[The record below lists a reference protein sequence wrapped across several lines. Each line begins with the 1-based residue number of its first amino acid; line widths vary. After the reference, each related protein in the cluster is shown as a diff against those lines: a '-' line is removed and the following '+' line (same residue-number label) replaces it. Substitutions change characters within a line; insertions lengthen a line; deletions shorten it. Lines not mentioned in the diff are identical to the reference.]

1 MQNKI
6 SEINYH
12 IRNLDKKEQDYISSV
27 YISLLNEY
35 SDLKEKIDDILKDAK
50 FVITESFLTNVLTG
64 FLHSLK
70 DEVLTEDQLFKKLRD
85 YYITYL
91 PIIVDN
97 TREVTSSYFI
107 NYEPKVVIMLNFV
120 NYVLRKFALEFYKN
134 VKANKI
140 TQFDRYFYGDFIAL
154 MRAIRS
160 AIVLFSIGDDIH
172 AIGLFRGSVELMSNL
187 ILAKRF
193 SKDYSK
199 FKTYNVYL
207 QEYKMDKTPLPRDMT
222 AELGFNSKNEN
233 YIKYGWAKNNN
244 GNRVTTMADFIDQA
258 FGKSKKVDDLI
269 HLASEFVHEDYSGI
283 GYDYISL
290 RKQFLDMF
298 YEITKSS
305 LELVGEDKKNIKK
318 YKDMF
323 TNFQQH
329 KL

>member
-1 MQNKI
+1 MKI
-6 SEINYH
+6 AINELNYH
-12 IRNLDKKEQDYISSV
+12 TRNLDKKEQDYINNV
-27 YISLLNEY
+27 YISLLNKY
-35 SDLKEKIDDILKDAK
+35 GDLKDKIEDILKNAK
-50 FVITESFLTNVLTG
+50 FVITESFLSNVLTG

-70 DEVLTEDQLFKKLRD
+70 DEVLSEDQLLKKLRD
-85 YYITYL
+85 YYITFL
-91 PIIVDN
+91 PIIVEN

-107 NYEPKVVIMLNFV
+107 NYEPKVVIMLNYV
-120 NYVLRKFALEFYKN
+120 NYVLRKFALDFFKN
-134 VKANKI
+134 VKANKV
-140 TQFDRYFYGDFIAL
+140 TQYDKYFYSDYIGL

-187 ILAKRF
+187 ILAKKF

-207 QEYKMDKTPLPRDMT
+207 QEYKMDKTPLPREMNN
-222 AELGFNSKNEN
+222 ELGANVKNEN
-233 YIKYGWAKNNN
+233 YIKYGWVRNSN

-298 YEITKSS
+298 YEIAKSS
-305 LELVGEDKKNIKK
+305 INLVGEDKKEINKFLLIFK
-318 YKDMF
+318 
-323 TNFQQH
+323 
-329 KL
+329 